1 MYSVTYEY
9 SGLRYSIAENQ
20 TTQQKVL
27 TTDAENEFSHEL
39 QNMGI

>member
-1 MYSVTYEY
+1 MYKVIYEY
-9 SGLRYSIAENQ
+9 SGLIYSIAENQ
-20 TTQQKVL
+20 TTQQKVI

>member
-1 MYSVTYEY
+1 MYNEIYEY
-9 SGLRYSIAENQ
+9 SGLIYTIAENQ
-20 TTQQKVL
+20 TTQQKVI